1 MEADMGTFNVELKKI
16 VDDSYDIEIGFH
28 LEDKLI
34 SDLKAGLVGKINK
47 FASSASAAAIAPLET
62 LLLNESIIFATKIP
76 IL

>member
-34 SDLKAGLVGKINK
+34 SDLKA
-47 FASSASAAAIAPLET
+47 
-62 LLLNESIIFATKIP
+62 
-76 IL
+76 